1 MALLRNLLLSFAFN
15 WAHAAVTPLDSS
27 VQVRNAPGHS
37 VEDTYHAIKRG
48 LALASLEKRDSFKA
62 EPMNIARSWSGA
74 TLLSV
79 ALEPNPLQEHE
90 NGTTTV
96 EAGIEVTCRKCYVK
110 GVASAE
116 LTIDGEFDAGELLNN
131 TINSVST
138 AVQNFTD
145 RFEEKL
151 GDAVEHVM
159 DNLTLSDGIDRS
171 DFEWP
176 TFDLAFDLNVPT
188 IDAANLHLQFDGME
202 LYLEIGTVLN
212 AGATYEIT
220 LFATQT
226 PVGMK
231 IGPNLMLGA
240 VLSID
245 LILAVEGAI
254 DISSGFHVKLD
265 DGVAIDL
272 PLFGNEVADMTVNGG
287 QFEFL
292 PVTLESASITMQ
304 AALRIGAHCGLEVVM
319 PEPPPGLSLVDKL
332 SPQVEAGI
340 EVAIYANIAEFNTNV
355 TYAADDEDCKLKVIQ
370 EYNFAVGAIAGASVA
385 VEWFN
390 ETKTW
395 GPVAEASTAIFTTT
409 LAEVCGIA
417 GKPTSALP
425 TITPAPERR
434 EDLTETVIST
444 EITRSGVRCDIQGLA
459 NCPNKAQ
466 ITTSTTFMSFITTSV
481 APGVEATWPVE
492 ASDTVKET
500 VAFGT
505 QAKTMRAVSGK
516 PTPYVA
522 PPDEDGKDGSGHVHD
537 IVNGSTGGVSN
548 KIIIGV
554 CVGLVLPILI
564 AIIGAVIFF
573 RRRKRYTAV
582 GGPAAPMVAEPY
594 TGHNDYKDRIEESK
608 SPNGGVSEM
617 HR

>member
-1 MALLRNLLLSFAFN
+1 MALLRNLLLSFAFT

-116 LTIDGEFDAGELLNN
+116 LTIDGEFDAGELLNS

-138 AVQNFTD
+138 AVRNFTD

-151 GDAVEHVM
+151 GDEIEHVM
-159 DNLTLSDGIDRS
+159 DNFTLSDGIDSS
-171 DFEWP
+171 DFKWP

-188 IDAANLHLQFDGME
+188 IDAVNLHLQFDGME

-254 DISSGFHVKLD
+254 DISTGFHVKLD

-319 PEPPPGLSLVDKL
+319 PEPPPGLGMVEKL

-409 LAEVCGIA
+409 MAEVCGMQ
-417 GKPTSALP
+417 GKPTPAP
-425 TITPAPERR
+425 TITPGPERR
-434 EDLTETVIST
+434 EDLTPTTIST
-444 EITRSGVRCDIQGLA
+444 EITRSGVSCKIQGPA
-459 NCPNKAQ
+459 NCPNSQ
-466 ITTSTTFMSFITTSV
+466 QVTTTTKFSSTTITSV
-481 APGVEATWPVE
+481 APGVEATWPAE
-492 ASDTVKET
+492 TSDAVDET

-522 PPDEDGKDGSGHVHD
+522 PPDEDGNDDVHD
-537 IVNGSTGGVSN
+537 LVNGSTGGVSN
-548 KIIIGV
+548 KVIIGV

-564 AIIGAVIFF
+564 AIIGAV
-573 RRRKRYTAV
+573 
-582 GGPAAPMVAEPY
+582 M
-594 TGHNDYKDRIEESK
+594 
-608 SPNGGVSEM
+608 
-617 HR
+617 

>member
-1 MALLRNLLLSFAFN
+1 MSMDADHSFRQAGTN
-15 WAHAAVTPLDSS
+15 QAGDH
-27 VQVRNAPGHS
+27 Q
-37 VEDTYHAIKRG
+37 
-48 LALASLEKRDSFKA
+48 
-62 EPMNIARSWSGA
+62 
-74 TLLSV
+74 
-79 ALEPNPLQEHE
+79 
-90 NGTTTV
+90 NGTGAI

-110 GVASAE
+110 GVATAE
-116 LTIDGEFDAGELLNN
+116 LTIDGDFDAETLVN
-131 TINSVST
+131 ST
-138 AVQNFTD
+138 ADSVKTSVQTLTSDFKD
-145 RFEEKL
+145 YLVKSIEE
-151 GDAVEHVM
+151 VEHTFDM
-159 DNLTLSDGIDRS
+159 SDGIDAS
-171 DFEWP
+171 DFDFDFP
-176 TFDLAFDLNVPT
+176 TFNLTFDLDVPP
-188 IDAANLHLQFDGME
+188 IEDANLHFQFDDME
-202 LYLEIGTVLN
+202 LYLEIGTTLS

-231 IGPNLMLGA
+231 IGQYLMLGA
-240 VLSID
+240 VVTVD

-254 DISSGFHVKLD
+254 DISTGFHIKLD

-292 PVTLESASITMQ
+292 PVTLESASISMS
-304 AALRIGAHCGLEVVM
+304 AALRVGAHCGLEVIPPDPPAFNVFNM
-319 PEPPPGLSLVDKL
+319 NFEPPA
-332 SPQVEAGI
+332 VEAGI
-340 EVAIYANIAEFNTNV
+340 EVAVFANIAEFNTNI
-355 TYAADDEDCKLKVIQ
+355 TYAADDEDCKLKVLQ

-409 LAEVCGIA
+409 LVEVCGIQ
-417 GKPTSALP
+417 GKPTPAP
-425 TITPAPERR
+425 TITPGPERR

-444 EITRSGVRCDIQGLA
+444 EITRSGVSCNIPGPA
-459 NCPNKAQ
+459 NCPNAQ
-466 ITTSTTFMSFITTSV
+466 QVSTTTKFMSSITTSV

-492 ASDTVKET
+492 ASDTVEET
-500 VAFGT
+500 IAFGT

-522 PPDEDGKDGSGHVHD
+522 PPDEDGDDNVHNL
-537 IVNGSTGGVSN
+537 VNGSTGGVSN
-548 KIIIGV
+548 KVIIGV

-573 RRRKRYTAV
+573 RRRKRYAAV